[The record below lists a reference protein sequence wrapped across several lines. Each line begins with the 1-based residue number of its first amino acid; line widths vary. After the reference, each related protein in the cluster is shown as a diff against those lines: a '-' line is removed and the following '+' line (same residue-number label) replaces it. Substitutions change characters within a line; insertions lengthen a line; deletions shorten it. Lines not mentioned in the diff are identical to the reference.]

1 MVTYRSIEV
10 NLDAAGDVV
19 SGWYQHSMFLPHEVM
34 GCIYD
39 FDREL
44 FHKFF
49 GNPEAVCTRRDPRI
63 LPAHENVRFALVV
76 QSPSCSALLCS
87 GNDEFIRIHGWYIL
101 PDVMHI
107 LHLACFGDVLTSILL
122 DFSDNP
128 FPWPGSSR
136 DSRLEHGWHS
146 YKGYCQRWGIQD
158 RAERKLF
165 TNEALKADYATVSQ
179 KIMRAAAAKY
189 MIFWLHWLV
198 ESLLQGD
205 PEQPE
210 DLKCRLIFGVVT
222 GLMIFEQT
230 QLENGASNVHWG
242 VGLIWLRRL

>member
-1 MVTYRSIEV
+1 
-10 NLDAAGDVV
+10 
-19 SGWYQHSMFLPHEVM
+19 
-34 GCIYD
+34 
-39 FDREL
+39 
-44 FHKFF
+44 
-49 GNPEAVCTRRDPRI
+49 
-63 LPAHENVRFALVV
+63 
-76 QSPSCSALLCS
+76 
-87 GNDEFIRIHGWYIL
+87 
-101 PDVMHI
+101 MHI

-210 DLKCRLIFGVVT
+210 DLKCRS
-222 GLMIFEQT
+222 
-230 QLENGASNVHWG
+230 QLYE
-242 VGLIWLRRL
+242 III